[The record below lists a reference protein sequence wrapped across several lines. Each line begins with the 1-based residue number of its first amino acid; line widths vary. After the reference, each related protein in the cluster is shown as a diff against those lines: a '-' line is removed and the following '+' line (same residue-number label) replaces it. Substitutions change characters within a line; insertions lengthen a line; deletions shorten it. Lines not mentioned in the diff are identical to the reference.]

1 MPRID
6 DHSFG
11 WLTDRSQSGRHQ
23 SHSHKIHQH
32 EQAFEPGD
40 ALRHSGRNEKED
52 LRYRWV
58 DRVCIFFA
66 VNVRIDLFVPKPGEP
81 GINREIEIR
90 IDAGSLEPSIPDVAI
105 NIG

>member
-11 WLTDRSQSGRHQ
+11 WLTDHSQSSRHQ
-23 SHSHKIHQH
+23 SHRHKIYQH
-32 EQAFEPGD
+32 EHAFESGD
-40 ALRHSGRNEKED
+40 ALRHPRHNEKED

-58 DRVCIFFA
+58 DRVRIFFA
-66 VNVRIDLFVPKPGEP
+66 VNVWINGIVAQSGEP
-81 GINREIEIR
+81 GINRHIEIR
-90 IDAGSLEPSIPDVAI
+90 IDTGSLEPSIPDVAI